1 MTYDCS
7 TMMIY
12 SHICLEK
19 KFTVFYK
26 FDERTFNR
34 NTEVTFY
41 NLGSA
46 CGYLLFVP
54 HCTHFMPHILALWS
68 RKSLKALEFND
79 IMSL

>member
-1 MTYDCS
+1 MK
-7 TMMIY
+7 
-12 SHICLEK
+12 E
-19 KFTVFYK
+19 V
-26 FDERTFNR
+26 NR

-79 IMSL
+79 IMSLRVRYVLRRNCCRVNEI